1 MRMIVP
7 LWMTVTLSDFA
18 RRTHRIFYWAY
29 PRLRLINKIC
39 PVVTVCAG
47 EVSLPGPYPLCMVT
61 KQICLLGLIMFDIAS
76 TDHIR
81 GALAK
86 PLRVP
91 AVPQACEPQLI
102 SSTPVPQN
110 SSLCASPDT
119 TRVMGYTLKIT
130 LGSGRSSM
138 QSGPK
143 VVIVGGGISGLA
155 TAHYIHSLVGAGTRL
170 TLLESGSR
178 LGGKVANQQFSGHLV
193 DTGPD
198 AVLVRVPAMAALLEN
213 LGLNGQ
219 IVAPASLGAHVWSRG
234 KLRRLPTGTLF
245 GIPDRLLPLMKSG
258 LMTPP
263 GLARAAMDLVLP
275 RRRPSAPDPSIADI
289 VTPRLGS
296 QVFNRLVE
304 PLLGGVHAGR
314 AAELSAHS
322 TVPDIERLASK
333 NRSLYLGLR
342 KMRRHA
348 PPATG
353 APALVTLT
361 GGLGL
366 LVETLV
372 RELTGDD
379 VRLKTEVRLISRAGT
394 GYRVDLVDGQ
404 SVEADAVVLATP
416 AYAAAELLAELVPD
430 AATVL
435 AEIPYVDVAT
445 IWLSYP
451 RSAMGRP
458 LDGTGFLVPPEE
470 GKLMVGCTWSSAKW
484 PHLADDE
491 LVLIRCMVGRRGDR
505 RWLDM
510 DDQTLVDRVHDELVE
525 AMGLSAIPLHQSIK
539 RWPQAMPQYLVGHQ
553 ERLTALDDAIR
564 DLPGL
569 HLTGA
574 AYRGVGLASC
584 VADAKRTAQ
593 DVAQEISQTRA
604 GARPLTEV
612 TS

>member
-1 MRMIVP
+1 
-7 LWMTVTLSDFA
+7 
-18 RRTHRIFYWAY
+18 
-29 PRLRLINKIC
+29 
-39 PVVTVCAG
+39 
-47 EVSLPGPYPLCMVT
+47 
-61 KQICLLGLIMFDIAS
+61 
-76 TDHIR
+76 
-81 GALAK
+81 
-86 PLRVP
+86 
-91 AVPQACEPQLI
+91 
-102 SSTPVPQN
+102 
-110 SSLCASPDT
+110 
-119 TRVMGYTLKIT
+119 
-130 LGSGRSSM
+130 M
-138 QSGPK
+138 QSRPK
-143 VVIVGGGISGLA
+143 VVIVGGGVSGLA
-155 TAHYIHSLVGAGTRL
+155 TAHYLHNGLGRGVQL
-170 TLLESGSR
+170 TLVEGGSR

-198 AVLVRVPAMAALLEN
+198 AVLVRAPAMAALLQD
-213 LGLNGQ
+213 LGLGEQ
-219 IVAPASLGAHVWSRG
+219 IVAPAALGAHVWSRG

-245 GIPDRLLPLMKSG
+245 GVPDRLLPLMRSG
-258 LMTPP
+258 LMSPA
-263 GLARAAMDLVLP
+263 GLARAALDLVLP
-275 RRRPSAPDPSIADI
+275 RRHASTADPSIADL

-296 QVFNRLVE
+296 QVFDRLVE

-322 TVPDIERLASK
+322 TVPDIERLASN

-353 APALVTLT
+353 APVLVTLT
-361 GGLGL
+361 GGLGR
-366 LVETLV
+366 LVEALV
-372 RELTGDD
+372 ARLAGDEL
-379 VRLKTEVRLISRAGT
+379 RLDSPALSIARVGN
-394 GYRVDLVDGQ
+394 GYRVDLVEGQ
-404 SVEADAVVLATP
+404 SIAADVVVLATP
-416 AYAAAELLAELVPD
+416 AFVTAGLLADLVPD
-430 AATVL
+430 AASVL

-484 PHLADDE
+484 PHLADDN

-510 DDQTLVDRVHDELVE
+510 DDETLVARVHDELVE
-525 AMGLSAIPLHQSIK
+525 AMGLSAAPEHQSIQ

-553 ERLTALDDAIR
+553 DRLDALNAAIHH
-564 DLPGL
+564 LPGL

-574 AYRGVGLASC
+574 AFRGVGLASC

-593 DVAQEISQTRA
+593 DVAQDVSSPQADI
-604 GARPLTEV
+604 RPLTEV

>member
-1 MRMIVP
+1 
-7 LWMTVTLSDFA
+7 
-18 RRTHRIFYWAY
+18 
-29 PRLRLINKIC
+29 
-39 PVVTVCAG
+39 
-47 EVSLPGPYPLCMVT
+47 
-61 KQICLLGLIMFDIAS
+61 
-76 TDHIR
+76 
-81 GALAK
+81 
-86 PLRVP
+86 
-91 AVPQACEPQLI
+91 
-102 SSTPVPQN
+102 
-110 SSLCASPDT
+110 
-119 TRVMGYTLKIT
+119 
-130 LGSGRSSM
+130 M
-138 QSGPK
+138 QSRPR
-143 VVIVGGGISGLA
+143 VVIVGGGVSGLA
-155 TAHYIHSLVGAGTRL
+155 TAHYLHNGLGRGVQL
-170 TLLESGSR
+170 TLVEGGSR

-198 AVLVRVPAMAALLEN
+198 AVLVRAPAMAALLQD
-213 LGLNGQ
+213 LGLGEQ
-219 IVAPASLGAHVWSRG
+219 IVAPAALGAHVWSRG

-245 GIPDRLLPLMKSG
+245 GVPDRLLPLMRSG
-258 LMTPP
+258 LMSPT
-263 GLARAAMDLVLP
+263 GLARAALDLVLP
-275 RRRPSAPDPSIADI
+275 RHHASIADPSIADL

-296 QVFNRLVE
+296 QVFDRLVE

-322 TVPDIERLASK
+322 TVPDIERLASN

-353 APALVTLT
+353 APVLVTLT
-361 GGLGL
+361 GGLGR
-366 LVETLV
+366 LVEALV
-372 RELTGDD
+372 ARLAGDEL
-379 VRLKTEVRLISRAGT
+379 RLDSPALSIARVGN
-394 GYRVDLVDGQ
+394 GYRVDLVEGQ
-404 SVEADAVVLATP
+404 SIAADVVVLATP
-416 AYAAAELLAELVPD
+416 AFVTAGLLADLVPD
-430 AATVL
+430 AASVL

-484 PHLADDE
+484 PHLADDN

-510 DDQTLVDRVHDELVE
+510 DDETLVARVHDELVE
-525 AMGLSAIPLHQSIK
+525 AMGLSAAPEHQSIQ

-553 ERLTALDDAIR
+553 DRLDALNAAIHH
-564 DLPGL
+564 LPGL

-574 AYRGVGLASC
+574 AFRGVGLASC

-593 DVAQEISQTRA
+593 DVAQDVSSPQADI
-604 GARPLTEV
+604 RPLTEV